1 MVLLFLSDMKIVVIL
16 EVSSTAKL
24 LEDFLKVEV
33 VLENIRLMA
42 TIARIMTTTMI
53 YLFFLII

>member
-1 MVLLFLSDMKIVVIL
+1 MKIVVIL
-16 EVSSTAKL
+16 EVSSTAKS